1 MCSSDLNF
9 GGPGYAPPPAP
20 KAGETRWHQHF
31 GLLVASC
38 DRADLRPQPDG
49 VLIYGDRERRFE
61 PLPPPRVHRAEVV
74 NELHAAVFGGRAPL
88 HDGKWAMATMEVC
101 FALLQSAREGR
112 EVALNNQC
120 GLPAGM

>member
-1 MCSSDLNF
+1 MR
-9 GGPGYAPPPAP
+9 
-20 KAGETRWHQHF
+20 K
-31 GLLVASC
+31 
-38 DRADLRPQPDG
+38 
-49 VLIYGDRERRFE
+49 FE